1 MQIRCVLKFQK
12 ILKIQKEVN
21 TMNLPPLTQRFVLH
35 FGEMGSRWGINR
47 TVGQIYALLYV
58 SAKPLNADEVGEAL
72 NFSRSNV
79 SMGLKELQSWSLV
92 RLIHQPN
99 DRREYF
105 QAPEDV
111 WAIFRTLATERRKR
125 EIDPTLSMLRDAL
138 MEQPSVQEDIHAQ
151 ARMKQ
156 MHAFIEMMTD
166 WLDEVQKMD
175 SATLASLMKMGAK
188 VQKMLE
194 LKDRVKHV
202 FGLSPEAAPE
212 VVPEVAP
219 AAAAAVEVK
228 NGPL

>member
-1 MQIRCVLKFQK
+1 
-12 ILKIQKEVN
+12 
-21 TMNLPPLTQRFVLH
+21 MNLPPLTQRFVLH

-105 QAPEDV
+105 QAPDDV

-138 MEQPSVQEDIHAQ
+138 MEQPSVAEDIHAQ

-194 LKDRVKHV
+194 LKDRVKQV
-202 FGLSPEAAPE
+202 FGLTPEAAPGAAPE
-212 VVPEVAP
+212 LAPVVSAT
-219 AAAAAVEVK
+219 AEVK
-228 NGPL
+228 NGQL

>member
-1 MQIRCVLKFQK
+1 
-12 ILKIQKEVN
+12 
-21 TMNLPPLTQRFVLH
+21 MNLPPLTQRFVLH

-58 SAKPLNADEVGEAL
+58 SHKPLNADEVGEAL
-72 NFSRSNV
+72 GFSRSNV

-111 WAIFRTLATERRKR
+111 WAIFRTLAVERRKR

-138 MEQPSVQEDIHAQ
+138 MEQPSVAEDIHAQ

-156 MHAFIEMMTD
+156 MHEFIELMTD
-166 WLDEVQKMD
+166 WLDDVEKMD
-175 SATLASLMKMGAK
+175 SATLASLMKLGSK
-188 VQKMLE
+188 VQKLLE
-194 LKDRVKHV
+194 MKDRVKQV
-202 FGLSPEAAPE
+202 FSLSPDSPKTTNQSTDE
-212 VVPEVAP
+212 VN
-219 AAAAAVEVK
+219 
-228 NGPL
+228 NGNL

>member
-1 MQIRCVLKFQK
+1 MTRVKGYGTEVHTFLNFQK
-12 ILKIQKEVN
+12 ILKTQKDQK
-21 TMNLPPLTQRFVLH
+21 MNLPPLTQRFVLH

-58 SAKPLNADEVGEAL
+58 SAKPMNADEVGEAL
-72 NFSRSNV
+72 SFSRSNV

-92 RLIHQPN
+92 KLIHQPN

-138 MEQPSVQEDIHAQ
+138 MEQPSVAEDIHAQ
-151 ARMKQ
+151 ERMKL
-156 MHAFIEMMTD
+156 MHGFIEMMTD
-166 WLDEVQKMD
+166 WMDEVQKMD

-188 VQKMLE
+188 VQKLLE
-194 LKDRVKHV
+194 MKERVKNV
-202 FGLSPEAAPE
+202 FTPSKP
-212 VVPEVAP
+212 VAEG
-219 AAAAAVEVK
+219 ADH
-228 NGPL
+228 GQL